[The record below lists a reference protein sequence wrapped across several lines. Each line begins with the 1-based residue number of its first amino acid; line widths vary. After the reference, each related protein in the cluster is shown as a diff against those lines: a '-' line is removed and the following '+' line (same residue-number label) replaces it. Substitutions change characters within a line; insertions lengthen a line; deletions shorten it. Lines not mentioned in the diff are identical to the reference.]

1 LNKAGVATV
10 SEDGKRPTLDGIERR
25 AFQVIEFRAE
35 GGDGKPVMIY
45 GHAAVFNQP
54 ADSGWGW
61 VEQVAPGAFTRAIK
75 EDDVRALKNHNPD
88 WILGRTKS
96 KTLTLRE
103 DSKGLYFEV
112 EVPDTTYA
120 TDLVTSMRRGDIDQ
134 MSFQFRS
141 LKTQWDFGQDP
152 PLRTLQEVKL
162 YDVSP
167 VTFPFYE
174 GTDAQVRS
182 ILTAAAGV
190 DDAHLSGILTRA
202 QQALKQAGLD
212 GDELRQFLT
221 RTAAVAHPTNDWE
234 WQNDLLSRQL
244 ELLRHQ

>member
-1 LNKAGVATV
+1 MPT
-10 SEDGKRPTLDGIERR
+10 EGKIGGRLIPEGIERR
-25 AFQVIEFRAE
+25 AFQVTEFRAE

-61 VEQVAPGAFTRAIK
+61 LEQVAPGAFTRAIK

-103 DSKGLYFEV
+103 DTKGLYFEV

-134 MSFQFRS
+134 MSFQFRAA
-141 LKTQWDFGQDP
+141 QVHWDFDMDP

-190 DDAHLSGILTRA
+190 DESHLPDILTRA
-202 QQALKQAGLD
+202 KRALTQAGLD
-212 GDELRQFLT
+212 DDELQQFLAG
-221 RTAAVAHPTNDWE
+221 TARSARPSNDWE
-234 WQNDLLSRQL
+234 WQNEQRTRLL
-244 ELLRHQ
+244 ELLRIQ